1 MSNKIFEDVK
11 KAQNIWMDTI
21 DKSVRANLDTV
32 EKMLEM
38 NKQRFS
44 ATADVAS
51 PSDFIA
57 SQSGVFKDYAEAVST
72 HLEALTSIGTDS
84 RDQFTELSQEFAKGM
99 DFSSFFPFGETTK
112 AKKSSGK
119 KA

>member
-1 MSNKIFEDVK
+1 MSNRIFDDFK

-21 DKSVRANLDTV
+21 DRSARANLDTM

-44 ATADVAS
+44 ALADGAS

-57 SQSGVFKDYAEAVST
+57 SQSGIFKDYAEVASA
-72 HLEALTSIGTDS
+72 HFESLTAIGTDS
-84 RDQFTELSQEFAKGM
+84 RDQLTELSQEFAKGL
-99 DFSSFFPFGETTK
+99 DFSTLFPLTDGKTT
-112 AKKSSGK
+112 KKSSGK
-119 KA
+119 KS